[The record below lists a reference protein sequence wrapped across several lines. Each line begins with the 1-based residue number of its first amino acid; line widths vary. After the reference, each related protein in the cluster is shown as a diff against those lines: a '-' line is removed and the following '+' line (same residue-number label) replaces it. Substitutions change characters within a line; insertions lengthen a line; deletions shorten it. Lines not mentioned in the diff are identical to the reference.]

1 MYVTILARNAMRE
14 TITST
19 SNIQVKYWQ
28 KLKKKK
34 FRDSELKCL
43 VFGRDMIDMLVP
55 LQLIDTL
62 ITTNP
67 SHQGTLVTKQVMALI
82 TDTETLYEDVA
93 VVRMPMHQIDTS
105 RYLIL
110 SDIQDPTNVGALLRS
125 ALAFGF
131 HQVLMSEQTADVY
144 HERAIRAAKGATFFL
159 SFQRGALNEWMLKL
173 KQQGVKLIYADA
185 HEGKLLSPIQG
196 QKVALV
202 LGNEGHGLNEHIK
215 ALCDEGVHIQTTKVE
230 SLNVAVAGAIIMHGW
245 QP

>member
-1 MYVTILARNAMRE
+1 MRE
-14 TITST
+14 TITSP
-19 SNIQVKYWQ
+19 SNTQVKYWQ

-34 FRDSELKCL
+34 FRDSEAKCL
-43 VFGRDMIDMLVP
+43 VFGRDIIDMLES
-55 LQLIDTL
+55 LNIIETY

-67 SHQGTLVTKQVMALI
+67 AHQGVLISKQIMKLI

-93 VVRMPMHQIDTS
+93 VVHMPNHAIQTS

-131 HQVLMSEQTADVY
+131 HHVIMSAQTADVY

-159 SFQRGALNEWMLKL
+159 SFQRGPLHEFMQTL
-173 KQQGVKLIYADA
+173 KQQDVTLMYADA
-185 HEGKLLSPIQG
+185 HEGQLLSPVKG
-196 QKVALV
+196 NVALV
-202 LGNEGHGLNEHIK
+202 LGNEGHGLKEDIK
-215 ALCDEGVHIQTTKVE
+215 ALCDDAVHIQTTAVE

-245 QP
+245 QL

>member
-1 MYVTILARNAMRE
+1 MYVTILARNDMRE

-19 SNIQVKYWQ
+19 SNTQVKYWQ

-34 FRDSELKCL
+34 FRETELKCL

-55 LQLIDTL
+55 LQIIDTY

-67 SHQGTLVTKQVMALI
+67 SHQGILISKQIMNLI

-93 VVRMPMHQIDTS
+93 VVRIVNPSINNS

-131 HQVLMSEQTADVY
+131 HQVLLSEQTADVY

-159 SFQRGALNEWMLKL
+159 SFQRGSLKDNMILL
-173 KQQGVKLIYADA
+173 KKQDVKLIYADA
-185 HEGKLLSPIQG
+185 HEGNLLKPIQG
-196 QKVALV
+196 KVALV
-202 LGNEGHGLNEHIK
+202 LGNEGHGLKEDIK
-215 ALCDEGVHIQTTKVE
+215 ALCDEGVHIKTTSVE

-245 QP
+245 QL